1 MDCRD
6 SFDIA
11 EYHLQLALPSTSF
24 FSQLDKLEAGEQQ
37 VDKG

>member
-11 EYHLQLALPSTSF
+11 EYHLQLVIPSSSF
-24 FSQLDKLEAGEQQ
+24 FSQLDKLEAGEQE
-37 VDKG
+37 VDMG